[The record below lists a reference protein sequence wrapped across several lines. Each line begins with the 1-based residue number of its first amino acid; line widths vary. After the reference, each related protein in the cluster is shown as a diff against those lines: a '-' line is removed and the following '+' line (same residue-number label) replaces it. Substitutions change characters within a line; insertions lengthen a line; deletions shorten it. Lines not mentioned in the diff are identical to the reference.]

1 MGYGV
6 HKGMGMHEVWSTN
19 YEVWNTHYEVWDIE
33 NTSTEEKRTD
43 DCKM

>member
-6 HKGMGMHEVWSTN
+6 HGGMSVH
-19 YEVWNTHYEVWDIE
+19 EVWNTHYEVWDIE
-33 NTSTEEKRTD
+33 NTSIEEKRTD